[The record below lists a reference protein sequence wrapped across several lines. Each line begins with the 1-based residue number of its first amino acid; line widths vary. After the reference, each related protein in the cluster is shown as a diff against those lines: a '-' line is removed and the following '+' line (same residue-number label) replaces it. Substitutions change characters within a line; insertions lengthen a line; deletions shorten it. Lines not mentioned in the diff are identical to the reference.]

1 MTNEIDENDEIVTD
15 DVIQVCYALL
25 TESKLLSAMNS
36 LLTLKKN
43 QWLNIYDD
51 WLVHES
57 KLFHSKLKEVFIS
70 YSIEL
75 NDLKNAYVLRTE
87 LPKSKDPNYQM
98 IFFLNEE
105 TLEQGSSIYNF
116 GFLKAEID
124 RLINPST

>member
-36 LLTLKKN
+36 LLTLEKN

-57 KLFHSKLKEVFIS
+57 KLFHSKLKEVLIS

-75 NDLKNAYVLRTE
+75 EALKNAYVLRTA
-87 LPKSKDPNYQM
+87 LPKSKDSNYQM

>member
-57 KLFHSKLKEVFIS
+57 KLFHSKLKEVLIS